1 MVETEITPCSVK
13 GEIGTTTKTTKLV
26 IPCCIA
32 KSDTGPRFSN
42 LDGAGCITALNVV
55 PLCSAHSSKTLD
67 LGEGMRVNRGLDGHG
82 GAFYFEGGK
91 R

>member
-1 MVETEITPCSVK
+1 METEITPCSVN
-13 GEIGTTTKTTKLV
+13 GEIATTRKATNLA
-26 IPCCIA
+26 IPCYIA
-32 KSDTGPRFSN
+32 KSDAGPRFSS
-42 LDGAGCITALNVV
+42 LAGAGCITALNVV